1 MVTDQNHSSDISS
14 EQEVIRR
21 TEKIARLL
29 EAYKQNAEAYSALSS
44 IREALKKQFEDCHPQ
59 YNTLEKRVK
68 RLEKDIRSLKIELGD
83 LDECVDRETVVDL
96 IHKIVPI
103 LINEKSKGSAYS
115 SKSSEDSDSVEIIER
130 SHGEANLEWTKRKE
144 FLFGRIVQGNYT
156 VKEYYSKL
164 KECNSSNDYPEW
176 LLKNLFLR
184 GLSPENA
191 FKVLLDG
198 LEVLTFDEI
207 VERLSPEQ

>member
-96 IHKIVPI
+96 LYKIVPI

-115 SKSSEDSDSVEIIER
+115 SESSEDSDSVEIIER
-130 SHGEANLEWTKRKE
+130 SHGYQVREERTVPHAFVSLAKQRRRARPRKVKR
-144 FLFGRIVQGNYT
+144 LV
-156 VKEYYSKL
+156 V
-164 KECNSSNDYPEW
+164 
-176 LLKNLFLR
+176 
-184 GLSPENA
+184 
-191 FKVLLDG
+191 
-198 LEVLTFDEI
+198 
-207 VERLSPEQ
+207 